1 MTTAL
6 TSYNASCA
14 ALYKGSANSANYT
27 AISITT
33 MIGNAWFLGSDTCQ
47 ETVEKFYDDL
57 MTAVD
62 DSATVTVN
70 TAVFTLST
78 TDTYEK
84 YSDYVSG
91 WGLGCSIETELANLS
106 VNSTTTYTLHCFSN
120 GKTDE
125 LVATTA
131 TCFGNKC
138 ENGTDAALADHK
150 CDRTSWNPLI
160 TSLVAAADP
169 STAEFTGKIVANA
182 ATTTLPAGILER
194 WDWSN
199 TSDTATAGGI
209 EDDSDKGYYNPPKD
223 AGNNPNIG
231 YGLWEAWRFLP
242 SGEDDRWVLE
252 ATWETEIAHKFYG
265 IAD

>member
-1 MTTAL
+1 MVGT
-6 TSYNASCA
+6 
-14 ALYKGSANSANYT
+14 
-27 AISITT
+27 
-33 MIGNAWFLGSDTCQ
+33 AWFLGSDTCQ

-62 DSATVTVN
+62 DAATVTVD
-70 TAVFTLST
+70 TEDFVLGT

-91 WGLGCSIETELANLS
+91 WGLGCSIETEVANLA
-106 VNSTTTYTLHCFSN
+106 VQDTTTYTLFCFSN

-125 LVATTA
+125 LVATTG
-131 TCFGNKC
+131 TCFGHKC
-138 ENGTDAALADHK
+138 VNADTANNVDYS

-169 STAEFTGKIVANA
+169 TTAEFTGKIVANA

-199 TSDTATAGGI
+199 TSNTATLGGI
-209 EDDSDKGYYNPPKD
+209 VDDS
-223 AGNNPNIG
+223 A
-231 YGLWEAWRFLP
+231 
-242 SGEDDRWVLE
+242 
-252 ATWETEIAHKFYG
+252 
-265 IAD
+265 